1 MAKPTYNFVVDADGG
16 RRRFRALDDAER
28 YARRQCEQ
36 AGKSCLIQSL
46 MDGSNGRDI
55 AVVSRDALDRVW
67 TDVAQYQSS
76 FL

>member
-1 MAKPTYNFVVDADGG
+1 MAKQTYNFVVDAAGD

-28 YARRQCEQ
+28 FARRQCEQ

-67 TDVAQYQSS
+67 TDIVHYQGS